1 MSETSDFFKAKTPSQ
16 SSSSSTSTCS
26 SSMSGTPALKRSMAS
41 ASSTEGEKK
50 ICLERISSSGS
61 AWQAA
66 QEAGLA
72 EAAAACFAPRQ
83 RKHARCRSP
92 GAREPGQEEQDN
104 PGRGSAPERTGPEK
118 G

>member
-1 MSETSDFFKAKTPSQ
+1 
-16 SSSSSTSTCS
+16 
-26 SSMSGTPALKRSMAS
+26 MAS

-50 ICLERISSSGS
+50 MCLERISSSGS

-92 GAREPGQEEQDN
+92 GAREPGQEEQET
-104 PGRGSAPERTGPEK
+104 PGRVPAPERTGPEK
-118 G
+118 GRFCGGSPTPLPPGKFFSVFMVSSKTRLIDQC